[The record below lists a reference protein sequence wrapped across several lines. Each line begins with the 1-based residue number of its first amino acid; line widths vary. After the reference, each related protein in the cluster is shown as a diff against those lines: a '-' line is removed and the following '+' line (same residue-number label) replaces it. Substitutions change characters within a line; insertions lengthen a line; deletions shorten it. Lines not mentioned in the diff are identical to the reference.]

1 MRKEVGGGNCIGVVI
16 TTELILGVELIRVLV
31 VDVAVTLGGL
41 ITGIGTLG
49 MDVSSK
55 EEVMVGLGIQ

>member
-1 MRKEVGGGNCIGVVI
+1 M
-16 TTELILGVELIRVLV
+16 ELIRLLV

-41 ITGIGTLG
+41 IVGIVTLG

-55 EEVMVGLGIQ
+55 EEVYHVLVLDDG